1 MSNILE
7 KAINLGFSGGVAKL
21 SDIARLSVPSKNVF
35 PTSIPMFD
43 KAMDGGLREGEL
55 ITISGISG
63 QGKTTYTLNLA
74 IRLSDLSVPSLYFS
88 YEMDNYYLN
97 QNFKKIR
104 NEDMLVYS
112 PLELTSGSLEFIE
125 ESIKD
130 GVENQAIKVVFIDHL
145 HFLISMKNSTNAS
158 LMIGGIVRELK
169 KMAIK
174 HKVIIFL
181 IAHTRK
187 INTGDVLGV
196 SSIRDSGMIVAESD
210 YVMMVSRK
218 RKVEVRAMT
227 DEIDYGDG
235 REFINVGRVEIIKN
249 RRTGNMCYQD
259 FTVENGRFVEK
270 IKETEV

>member
-1 MSNILE
+1 
-7 KAINLGFSGGVAKL
+7 
-21 SDIARLSVPSKNVF
+21 
-35 PTSIPMFD
+35 
-43 KAMDGGLREGEL
+43 
-55 ITISGISG
+55 
-63 QGKTTYTLNLA
+63 
-74 IRLSDLSVPSLYFS
+74 
-88 YEMDNYYLN
+88 
-97 QNFKKIR
+97 
-104 NEDMLVYS
+104 
-112 PLELTSGSLEFIE
+112 
-125 ESIKD
+125 
-130 GVENQAIKVVFIDHL
+130 
-145 HFLISMKNSTNAS
+145 
-158 LMIGGIVRELK
+158 
-169 KMAIK
+169 MAIK

-270 IKETEV
+270 IKETEVW